1 MKTFFN
7 VVLFCL
13 FATLA
18 YSQTVNITVD
28 YGTTANC
35 QICGSLDF
43 SCSNGFGGWN
53 NGLQYFNDPVPA
65 GNVVTSI
72 EATLYYVAGFVQ
84 ASFYLDGEFQGPISL
99 TNNGDACGQCLFSTV
114 NMSGTFSSYVYGGSN
129 ELQVA
134 AVNGNN
140 FPNWICVDR
149 VELEI
154 TYEPFCDV
162 SVDAGANQTVY
173 FGYPPAATATLT
185 ATVTGGDHPIAI
197 YWYDALN
204 NPIGSGTSI
213 AVSPQTTTTYLVE
226 VIDANECVATD
237 YVTVCVVD
245 VRCGNNNNKVQ
256 LCHSD
261 GSPAHTI
268 CVGQSA
274 VADHLAHG
282 DQLGSCEE
290 QPGPCEDLFRGG
302 QQPVNV
308 VNVGAGS
315 EQPKNEPTEVMSFR
329 QTSNSALAMSGEGI
343 RAGQYGLAVLENPF
357 SEKATIQFTYFEDE
371 QASVKVFNANGKLVT
386 ELFNGSVLA
395 NEAQRLI
402 FDASSLPAGIYL
414 CQLRAGGYQESMK
427 LVKLVNGKP

>member
-7 VVLFCL
+7 VLIFSLFS
-13 FATLA
+13 TLA
-18 YSQTVNITVD
+18 FSQTVNINVD
-28 YGTTANC
+28 YGTTGNC
-35 QICGSLDF
+35 PVCGTLDF
-43 SCSNGFGGWN
+43 ACSNGFGGWN
-53 NGLQYFNDPVPA
+53 NGKAYFNDPVPA
-65 GNVVTSI
+65 GNVVTAI
-72 EATLYYVAGFVQ
+72 EATVYYVSGNVQ
-84 ASFYLDGEFQGPISL
+84 ASLYLDNEFQGSISL
-99 TNNGDACGQCLFSTV
+99 GNNGMACGGCLLSTV

-129 ELQVA
+129 ELQVLA
-134 AVNGNN
+134 INVNG
-140 FPNWICVDR
+140 WICVDR
-149 VELEI
+149 IELEI
-154 TYEPFCDV
+154 SYEPVCDI

-185 ATVTGGDHPIAI
+185 ATVTGGDDPIAI

-204 NPIGSGTSI
+204 NPVGSGTPI
-213 AVSPQTTTTYLVE
+213 TVSPETTTTYLVE

-290 QPGPCEDLFRGG
+290 QPGPCEDLFWGG
-302 QQPVNV
+302 QQPVYV
-308 VNVGAGS
+308 VNDGGGS
-315 EQPKNEPTEVMSFR
+315 EQPENEATEVMSFR
-329 QTSNSALAMSGEGI
+329 QTGNSAVAMSGEGI

-357 SEKATIQFTYFEDE
+357 SEKATIQFTYFDDE
-371 QASVKVFNANGKLVT
+371 EASVRVFDLNGKVVA
-386 ELFNGSVLA
+386 ELFHGSVIA
-395 NEAQRLI
+395 NEAQRLT
-402 FDASSLPAGIYL
+402 FDASQLPSGIYF
-414 CQLRAGGYQESMK
+414 CQLQAGGYHENMK
-427 LVKLVNGKP
+427 LVKAANLKP